1 MRIEKEIN
9 IGLVN
14 SYGWNLSNPIKF
26 SYTLEVIVFGVG
38 VIGIA
43 LALDHFFLADEYNS
57 YPVLRYSMII
67 SLICGLIYGLN
78 IASNIIYYEFK
89 FIRIFNNS
97 IYKLYKNKDDSVS
110 KEIMRNL
117 DLGGVGVI
125 PLIQDDK
132 INVKYIP
139 MSIIPYHEIFK
150 VYETV
155 IYIIIKQSVENTTGV
170 STTIIIGPVNK
181 STYDYILRIIK
192 ILSNKKTI

>member
-110 KEIMRNL
+110 TEIMRNL

-181 STYDYILRIIK
+181 ST
-192 ILSNKKTI
+192 